1 MATPLPFDPIAE
13 ARRHWE
19 EWWGPAPAP
28 AMAAVTSL
36 MRAQQ
41 LLIGRLNDALKPFGL
56 TFARYEALML
66 LMFSRRGALPLG
78 KIGERLQV
86 HATSVTS
93 IIDGL
98 EADGFVRRV
107 PHPTDRRTTLAELT
121 PTGRR
126 RAERATTVLN
136 RASFWTQPLSD
147 AELDALTQTIAK
159 LRYEAGDF
167 EKSTRERAARP

>member
-1 MATPLPFDPIAE
+1 MAQPLPFDPIAE

-19 EWWGPAPAP
+19 ERWGADPAP
-28 AMAAVTSL
+28 AMAAVTSV

-41 LLIGRLNDALKPFGL
+41 LLIGRLNDTLKAFGL

-66 LMFSRRGALPLG
+66 LMFSKRGSLPLG

-98 EADGFVRRV
+98 EEDGFVRRV

-136 RASFWTQPLSD
+136 GASFWTQPLTEG
-147 AELDALTQTIAK
+147 ELDSLTQTIAK

-167 EKSTRERAARP
+167 EEATTARR

>member
-1 MATPLPFDPIAE
+1 MADRLPFDPIAE

-19 EWWGPAPAP
+19 ERWGPEPAP
-28 AMAAVTSL
+28 AMAAVTSV

-41 LLIGRLNDALKPFGL
+41 LLIGRLNDALKAFGL

-66 LMFSRRGALPLG
+66 LMFSKRGSLPLG

-86 HATSVTS
+86 HPTSVTS

-98 EADGFVRRV
+98 EEDGLVRRV

-121 PTGRR
+121 ALGRR

-136 RASFWTQPLSD
+136 RASFWTQPLTD
-147 AELDALTQTIAK
+147 GELDALTQTIAK

-167 EKSTRERAARP
+167 DKADAESLRP